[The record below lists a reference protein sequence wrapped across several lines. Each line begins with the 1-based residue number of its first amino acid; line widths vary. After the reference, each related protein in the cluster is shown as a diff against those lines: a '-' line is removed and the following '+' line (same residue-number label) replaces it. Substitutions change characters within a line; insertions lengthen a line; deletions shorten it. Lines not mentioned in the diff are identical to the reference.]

1 MTNTA
6 DYRRW
11 ARPMIIETIRNVS
24 ALSDFEHGALQ
35 ALACTLYG
43 LARDSPALHDDARAC
58 GQRQC
63 AALSRAERVL
73 RGVEV

>member
-11 ARPMIIETIRNVS
+11 ARPMILETIRNVS
-24 ALSDFEHGALQ
+24 ALSDAEHCALQ
-35 ALACTLYG
+35 VFADHAYKLALSREFDWVT
-43 LARDSPALHDDARAC
+43 RAY
-58 GQRQC
+58 GQRC
-63 AALSRAERVL
+63 AAALSRAERVL